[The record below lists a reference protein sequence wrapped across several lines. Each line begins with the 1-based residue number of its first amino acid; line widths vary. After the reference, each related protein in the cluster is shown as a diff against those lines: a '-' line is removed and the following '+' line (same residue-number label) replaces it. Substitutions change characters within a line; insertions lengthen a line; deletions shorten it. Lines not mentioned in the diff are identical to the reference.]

1 MRRRLALASLL
12 VACTSARPAPSPA
25 PRVADGPRVTAAPD
39 AAVAPRPNLAAGP
52 VERFADPPPPDV
64 AEDHLLEPDTAS
76 DVCTAAESN
85 LTRDLDAVLSQR
97 PESLPASANAPWDHR
112 TPPAD
117 MDLVNRRL
125 RLRADERAV
134 LQREGFVVP
143 ARLTF
148 DTYAWALHEVYQSQL
163 PLYVS
168 ADAVLHAIYVTN
180 DKLIAEVES
189 QRLAPALTQAVDAMH
204 LALVDRAAELPP
216 DSVRDLDLYLT
227 VARSLLRGAR
237 VRSGYGNDESVADV
251 VRQIE
256 AASGI
261 AEVALF
267 GRQHLVDFSQYQPRG
282 HYTEAGMARFFR
294 GAMWLSRMEFN
305 VVTRSCRSSDRE
317 GSNAETP
324 REALDALALADLA
337 ETARVTDSL
346 ARIDRVWEVL
356 AGRREDL
363 SLRDLNGL
371 RTRANI
377 ASLRA
382 PDAFEKLRAA
392 IGNDFRR
399 TARIHPMAEGCGEL
413 PVIATLLGPRVTA
426 DTFALR
432 PLTHTEVPDRHRVG
446 VAEVAYVLGHDR
458 ARAHLTQD
466 LAAFPTLGAQ
476 LDVARGIVAN
486 APPDRSLY
494 GAWLNAIR
502 GLAARPEG
510 ARPSYESTDA
520 FADLRVN
527 SAVAAYGQLRHNYV
541 LMAGQAYDE
550 GGCNIPD
557 AYVEPVPAVW
567 DGLIAYTDRALDA
580 LDALGEGQSA
590 GAVAWLQR
598 TKRVLRGLRAITAF
612 ELANR
617 PLTPE
622 ASRWLS
628 MVVEMRPGSS
638 DGPPTYSGWY
648 FDLFRHRQDEGLTDA
663 RLIADFYTS
672 WWTNEVSYAGA
683 ARPRLGL
690 FVVDTGGPPRMMVG
704 PVAAGYG
711 YHFSTEHRLD
721 DEASHELTDA
731 QLERPWAARYEVSAA
746 PTPPLSVSYVP
757 GDPDAHTGDALTLRS
772 TRMLGAVTVETLD
785 HHRQRLRSV
794 TVRVGR
800 SPTRVPLTGEHG
812 ALRVRVG
819 VWDAVISPAWSGGDY
834 TFGAMPQPSR
844 E

>member
-1 MRRRLALASLL
+1 MKRRLALASLL
-12 VACTSARPAPSPA
+12 VACTSARPAPP
-25 PRVADGPRVTAAPD
+25 PTPRVTAAPD
-39 AAVAPRPNLAAGP
+39 AAVAPRPNLTAGP
-52 VERFADPPPPDV
+52 VDRFADPPLPDV

-76 DVCTAAESN
+76 DVCTAADSN
-85 LTRDLDAVLSQR
+85 LTRDLDAVLSQH
-97 PESLPASANAPWDHR
+97 PEGLPPSASAAWDHR
-112 TPPAD
+112 APPVD
-117 MDLVNRRL
+117 FDLVNRRL
-125 RLRADERAV
+125 RLRSDERAV
-134 LQREGFVVP
+134 LQRRGFVVP

-168 ADAVLHAIYVTN
+168 ADAVLHAVYVTN

-204 LALVDRAAELPP
+204 VALVDRAGELPP
-216 DSVRDLDLYLT
+216 DTVRDLDLYLT
-227 VARSLLRGAR
+227 VARSLLRGAA
-237 VRSGYGNDESVADV
+237 VSSGYGSDARVADLI
-251 VRQIE
+251 RQIE
-256 AASGI
+256 AASGV
-261 AEVALF
+261 AEVELF

-324 REALDALALADLA
+324 REALDALGLADLA
-337 ETARVTDSL
+337 DSARVSDSI
-346 ARIDRVWEVL
+346 ARIDRVWEAL

-363 SLRDLNGL
+363 SLRDLSAL
-371 RTRANI
+371 RARANI
-377 ASLRA
+377 TSLRA

-413 PVIATLLGPRVTA
+413 PAIATLLGPRVTA

-458 ARAHLTQD
+458 ARAHLSQD
-466 LAAFPTLGAQ
+466 LATFPTLGAQ

-486 APPDRSLY
+486 APPDGSLY

-510 ARPSYESTDA
+510 VLPSYQSTDA

-567 DGLIAYTDRALDA
+567 DGLIAYTDRALEA

-598 TKRVLRGLRAITAF
+598 TRRVLRGLRAITGF

-638 DGPPTYSGWY
+638 GGPPTFSGWY
-648 FDLFRHRQDEGLTDA
+648 FDLFRHRQEEGLTDA

-683 ARPRLGL
+683 ARPRLGV

-711 YHFSTEHRLD
+711 HHGSTEQRLD

-731 QLERPWAARYEVSAA
+731 QLERPWAASYEVTAA
-746 PTPPLSVSYVP
+746 PTPPLSVIYVP
-757 GDPDAHTGDALTLRS
+757 GDPDAHTSDMLTLRS
-772 TRMLGAVTVETLD
+772 TRALGVVTVETLD
-785 HHRQRLRSV
+785 HHRQRLR
-794 TVRVGR
+794 TFTARVGTV
-800 SPTRVPLTGEHG
+800 PTRLRLIGEHG
-812 ALRVRVG
+812 ALRLRVG
-819 VWDAVISPAWSGGDY
+819 AWDAVLSLSWSGSNY
-834 TFGAMPQPSR
+834 TLGAMPQPSS